1 VDRAPVRGEPKTPS
15 VAPYQARGRAARKEH
30 AVVRFG
36 LLVREERRLPG
47 GTVIVK
53 YQYGNG
59 PPRFVT
65 HPPQNRNFAIGY
77 AFAR

>member
-1 VDRAPVRGEPKTPS
+1 L
-15 VAPYQARGRAARKEH
+15 AAGKEH
-30 AVVRFG
+30 AVVRIG
-36 LLVREERRLPG
+36 LLVRQERSLPD

-65 HPPQNRNFAIGY
+65 HPPQNRNFGIGY